1 MVEPAD
7 TPRWFV
13 PVPSRL
19 LDFAVGRP
27 AYNAARLQG
36 FGGGSMRY
44 HLTLIFGLLVAVM
57 ASTQAFAERRVALV
71 VGNSHYVNTVVL
83 RNPDNDAQ
91 DVAAKLKQLGFQVM
105 LGLDLDQREFAQK
118 VEEFGR
124 VLDGADVGLFF
135 YAGHGVQVN
144 EHNYLVS
151 TGAKLESEFLVSAE
165 AIEVDGIVRMMEA
178 RAATNIVFLDA
189 CRNNPL
195 AENLRRSALGSR
207 SLAVGSGLAKITP
220 SNRDTLV
227 AFSAAPGQT
236 ASDGAGRNSPFTTAL
251 LKHIADPN
259 TEVSVMLK
267 EVAGEVRDATQNSQR
282 PQAVSD
288 MARTFFFAKADVAA
302 PAPPPAAGNDKSVEV
317 AFFQSAIAANDCG
330 SIQSYLTRF
339 PNGTFADLA
348 KLSEQRLC
356 AAPPT
361 PVVPAKPVAIAPPP
375 PPPVVAAL
383 SPPTAPVPAGPSPTD
398 IAKNLQAELIRV
410 GCGAELKMSGD
421 WDSASK
427 SALRLFNRYAKTNLS
442 APSQDSVASVHSHD
456 GRVCPLVCGSGMQAQ
471 GDTCVA
477 MPAKPVEPSQPPPP
491 KEAAR
496 PRPNSHDDDSPP
508 PPKQASR
515 PRPSSHD
522 DDSPPPARSKRGA
535 RPSQAGG
542 GGTPFAPEGG
552 QQRGTRANNA
562 ISQSPITSG
571 GMKCQTL
578 DIQGQ
583 APRIVCP

>member
-1 MVEPAD
+1 
-7 TPRWFV
+7 
-13 PVPSRL
+13 
-19 LDFAVGRP
+19 
-27 AYNAARLQG
+27 
-36 FGGGSMRY
+36 MRY
-44 HLTLIFGLLVAVM
+44 HLTLIFGLLVAAM

-71 VGNSHYVNTVVL
+71 VGNSHYVNTVAL

-105 LGLDLDQREFAQK
+105 LGLDLDQRDFAQK

-178 RAATNIVFLDA
+178 RSATNIVFLDA

-195 AENLRRSALGSR
+195 AENLRRSAAGSR

-220 SNRDTLV
+220 NNRDTLV

-288 MARTFFFAKADVAA
+288 MARTFFFAKADIAA
-302 PAPPPAAGNDKSVEV
+302 PAPPPTAGSDKSVEV

-330 SIQSYLTRF
+330 SIQSYLSRF

-356 AAPPT
+356 AAPPAA
-361 PVVPAKPVAIAPPP
+361 PAKPVATVTPPA
-375 PPPVVAAL
+375 PVVAAL

-398 IAKNLQAELIRV
+398 IAKNLQSELIRV
-410 GCGAELKMSGD
+410 GCGGTELKMSGD

-442 APSQDSVASVHSHD
+442 APSQDSIASVHSHD

-477 MPAKPVEPSQPPPP
+477 MPAKPAEPSQ
-491 KEAAR
+491 
-496 PRPNSHDDDSPP
+496 PP

-522 DDSPPPARSKRGA
+522 DDSPPPRAKAMRPSRSGG
-535 RPSQAGG
+535 SQAGG
-542 GGTPFAPEGG
+542 GGGGGAPFAPEGG

-571 GMKCQTL
+571 GQKCQTL

>member
-1 MVEPAD
+1 
-7 TPRWFV
+7 
-13 PVPSRL
+13 
-19 LDFAVGRP
+19 
-27 AYNAARLQG
+27 
-36 FGGGSMRY
+36 MRY
-44 HLTLIFGLLVAVM
+44 HLALLFGLLAAAM
-57 ASTQAFAERRVALV
+57 ASTQALAERRVALV
-71 VGNSHYVNTVVL
+71 VGNSHYVNTVEL

-91 DVAAKLKQLGFQVM
+91 DIAAKLKELGFQVM
-105 LGLDLDQREFAQK
+105 LGLDLDQREFARK

-144 EHNYLVS
+144 DHNYLVS

-195 AENLRRSALGSR
+195 AENLRRNAAGSR

-220 SNRDTLV
+220 NNRDTLI

-251 LKHIADPN
+251 LKHIADSN

-267 EVAGEVRDATQNSQR
+267 EVAGDVRDATQNSQR

-302 PAPPPAAGNDKSVEV
+302 PAPPAAGSDKSVEV
-317 AFFQSAIAANDCG
+317 AFFQSAVTANDCG
-330 SIQSYLTRF
+330 SMQSYLARF
-339 PNGTFADLA
+339 PNGSFAELA

-356 AAPPT
+356 GAPVAAPPT
-361 PVVPAKPVAIAPPP
+361 PAVVTPPP
-375 PPPVVAAL
+375 PAVAPPAVVAAL
-383 SPPTAPVPAGPSPTD
+383 PPPTAPAPASPSAAD
-398 IAKNLQAELIRV
+398 IAKNLQSELIRV
-410 GCGAELKMSGD
+410 GCGGTALKASGD

-427 SALRLFNRYAKTNLS
+427 SALRSFNRYAKTKLTS
-442 APSQDSVASVHSHD
+442 PSEDSIASVHTHNE
-456 GRVCPLVCGSGMQAQ
+456 RVCPLECGRGMQAQ
-471 GDTCVA
+471 GETCVA
-477 MPAKPVEPSQPPPP
+477 MPSKPEPEPS
-491 KEAAR
+491 
-496 PRPNSHDDDSPP
+496 P

-522 DDSPPPARSKRGA
+522 SDDSPPPSKRA
-535 RPSQAGG
+535 TRSRSNPSPGG
-542 GGTPFAPEGG
+542 GGGSPAFAPEGG

-562 ISQSPITSG
+562 ISETPITQG
-571 GMKCQTL
+571 GMKCHTL
-578 DIQGQ
+578 DVQGQ
-583 APRIVCP
+583 APHIVCP

>member
-1 MVEPAD
+1 
-7 TPRWFV
+7 
-13 PVPSRL
+13 
-19 LDFAVGRP
+19 
-27 AYNAARLQG
+27 
-36 FGGGSMRY
+36 MRY
-44 HLTLIFGLLVAVM
+44 HLALLFGLLAAVM

-71 VGNSHYVNTVVL
+71 VGNSHYVNTVAL

-195 AENLRRSALGSR
+195 AENLRRSAAGSR

-220 SNRDTLV
+220 NNRDTLV

-302 PAPPPAAGNDKSVEV
+302 PAPPPTAGSDKSVEV

-330 SIQSYLTRF
+330 SMQSYLSRF
-339 PNGTFADLA
+339 PNGTFTDLA

-356 AAPPT
+356 GAPAAAPPT
-361 PVVPAKPVAIAPPP
+361 PRRHAAAAHGRAAAGGRG
-375 PPPVVAAL
+375 VAA
-383 SPPTAPVPAGPSPTD
+383 AD
-398 IAKNLQAELIRV
+398 
-410 GCGAELKMSGD
+410 
-421 WDSASK
+421 
-427 SALRLFNRYAKTNLS
+427 
-442 APSQDSVASVHSHD
+442 
-456 GRVCPLVCGSGMQAQ
+456 
-471 GDTCVA
+471 
-477 MPAKPVEPSQPPPP
+477 
-491 KEAAR
+491 
-496 PRPNSHDDDSPP
+496 
-508 PPKQASR
+508 
-515 PRPSSHD
+515 
-522 DDSPPPARSKRGA
+522 GA
-535 RPSQAGG
+535 RACC
-542 GGTPFAPEGG
+542 
-552 QQRGTRANNA
+552 A
-562 ISQSPITSG
+562 IRRRHRQES
-571 GMKCQTL
+571 
-578 DIQGQ
+578 
-583 APRIVCP
+583 AE